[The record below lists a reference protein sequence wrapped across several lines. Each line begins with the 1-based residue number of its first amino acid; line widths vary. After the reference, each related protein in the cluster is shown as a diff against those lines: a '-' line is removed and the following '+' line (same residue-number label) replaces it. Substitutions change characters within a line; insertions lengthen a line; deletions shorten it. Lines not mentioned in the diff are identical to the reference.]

1 MAAHGKADTER
12 DARRAELQQ
21 NDLRRE
27 ATRKNL
33 ETLLG
38 IRTQGKIGYSGTRTQ
53 INVVLTIT
61 LNTLGSVFLTDTD
74 DVAGRGHDLSR
85 REEDRVL
92 KKESELTC

>member
-33 ETLLG
+33 ET
-38 IRTQGKIGYSGTRTQ
+38 RTTELVEVMTY
-53 INVVLTIT
+53 LEE
-61 LNTLGSVFLTDTD
+61 
-74 DVAGRGHDLSR
+74 R
-85 REEDRVL
+85 RIEF
-92 KKESELTC
+92 